1 MMNSLNHLSL
11 LSHMEA
17 DGLKQELTG
26 KFSEELLEQACNR
39 AEEFN
44 LQEGYKVVRTLLI
57 DRLQK

>member
-44 LQEGYKVVRTLLI
+44 L
-57 DRLQK
+57 